1 MNSLIAG
8 IAVAIAVWLVMRAR
22 RLRQQSAKRGEPP
35 RATMPRIGTPGSAT
49 PAQLER
55 LKACH
60 FEQVQG
66 WSREEAD
73 LILDAVDYLRAALA
87 EAGPPREAPEDLQN
101 RLLALILGD
110 AALREHVRAWG
121 AARRH
126 AGAEAPARLER
137 DAAFERVAR
146 VIREDERLARAAGRG
161 ARAKLR

>member
-1 MNSLIAG
+1 MDSLIAG
-8 IAVAIAVWLVMRAR
+8 IAVAIAVWLVLRAR
-22 RLRQQSAKRGEPP
+22 RLRREGGRRSEP

-55 LKACH
+55 LEACH
-60 FEQVQG
+60 FERVQG

-87 EAGPPREAPEDLQN
+87 QARAPRDAPEGLQN
-101 RLLALILGD
+101 RLLAFILGD

-121 AARRH
+121 EARRRSGAAAARQ
-126 AGAEAPARLER
+126 PVER

-146 VIREDERLARAAGRG
+146 VILEEERLA
-161 ARAKLR
+161 